1 MATIACQY
9 QPRQVEAVILM
20 ESNYQAVC
28 DFISG
33 HHPQKAD
40 NPTMARGKY
49 FGVFVETRYGRQL
62 ARIGDYIVKV
72 GELQYRVF
80 NPEEFRKTFTIIENK
95 T

>member
-9 QPRQVEAVILM
+9 KPQQVEAVVLT
-20 ESNYQAVC
+20 ESNYMNVC

-40 NPTMARGKY
+40 NPCIPRGKY
-49 FGVFVETRYGRQL
+49 FGVFVESRYGRQL

-72 GELQYRVF
+72 GELEYRVF